1 MSNLILV
8 TGATGYIASRLI
20 PQLLDRGYQIRAL
33 ARQPQRLKSRTWFP
47 QLEMAVGDV
56 MDPST
61 LAPALEGVQTAYY
74 LIHNMSSGRGYT
86 ERELEGAQNFAR
98 AAEDAGVQHIIYL
111 GGLAD
116 EEQHIAPHMRSRIET
131 GATLRQGKVPVTEFR
146 AGVIAGSG
154 SISFEMIRFMT
165 ELLPIIPGPNW
176 LKNKSQP
183 IAIQNVMDYLL
194 AALDNH
200 SGHGQVFEIGG
211 PQVTTYQ
218 ELMLL
223 YAKTRG
229 HKRRFLLLP
238 YVPVWFMAFG
248 IGLTTP
254 VPRPIAY
261 ALVGGLSSDSVVLH
275 NAARRIYPEVNLIDF
290 ESATKEALTRL
301 HPHKIERVWDDEGRT
316 RTLKHEGFFI
326 YQRELKVAAAPEK
339 IFSVITKLADRFEVE
354 YVEADHLLLA
364 HLKIKTPG
372 EGWLEWRA
380 GHAGN
385 VTTITQTVFFT
396 PRGFGGF
403 FLWYLL
409 YPIIALAFQGLLKNI
424 ARNSVVK

>member
-1 MSNLILV
+1 
-8 TGATGYIASRLI
+8 
-20 PQLLDRGYQIRAL
+20 
-33 ARQPQRLKSRTWFP
+33 
-47 QLEMAVGDV
+47 
-56 MDPST
+56 
-61 LAPALEGVQTAYY
+61 
-74 LIHNMSSGRGYT
+74 
-86 ERELEGAQNFAR
+86 
-98 AAEDAGVQHIIYL
+98 
-111 GGLAD
+111 
-116 EEQHIAPHMRSRIET
+116 
-131 GATLRQGKVPVTEFR
+131 
-146 AGVIAGSG
+146 
-154 SISFEMIRFMT
+154 MIRFMT

-229 HKRRFLLLP
+229 HKRRFFLLP

-261 ALVGGLSSDSVVLH
+261 ALVGGLSSDSVVIH
-275 NAARRIYPEVNLIDF
+275 NAARRIYPEVNLINF

-326 YQRELKVAAAPEK
+326 YQRELKVASAPEK
-339 IFSVITKLADRFEVE
+339 IFSVITKLADRFDID
-354 YVEADHLLLA
+354 YVKTDHLLLA
-364 HLKIKTPG
+364 HLKIKSPG

-403 FLWYLL
+403 FFWYLF

-424 ARNSVVK
+424 VRNSVVK